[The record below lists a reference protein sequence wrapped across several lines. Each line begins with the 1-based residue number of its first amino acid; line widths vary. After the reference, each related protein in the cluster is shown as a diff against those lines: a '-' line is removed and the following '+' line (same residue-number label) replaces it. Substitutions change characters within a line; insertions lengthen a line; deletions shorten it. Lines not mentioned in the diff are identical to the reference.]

1 MSTGADATRAGAVF
15 HCLILTR
22 HRAAARAL
30 PIEHGL
36 LRAMHNSCGYGLPPQ
51 NMQTTGH
58 ATCATISSCAA
69 ATTAEAQA
77 EPQPTRCPADMRHW
91 PKCWASQV
99 KEGNFEIARSILE
112 CKGVTPDASAFTNA
126 VRIPGWSTH
135 PGMRGPSLECGVHL
149 EMRKVNSAF

>member
-1 MSTGADATRAGAVF
+1 MLLSNLVWSRMASAVPRNYVTKVSLDAPQT
-15 HCLILTR
+15 
-22 HRAAARAL
+22 
-30 PIEHGL
+30 L
-36 LRAMHNSCGYGLPPQ
+36 L
-51 NMQTTGH
+51 TGH

-77 EPQPTRCPADMRHW
+77 EPQPTDAPPTCGIGQNAGHLRLRKAL
-91 PKCWASQV
+91 
-99 KEGNFEIARSILE
+99 EIARSILE

>member
-1 MSTGADATRAGAVF
+1 MIPHESAQLQQILLNSRGLARETVKERESNARGSRGLRAHIRRKSSGKRDSLLSIKEPHTLISDMSTGADATRAGAVF

-22 HRAAARAL
+22 HRAGARAL

-77 EPQPTRCPADMRHW
+77 EPQPTRCPADI
-91 PKCWASQV
+91 
-99 KEGNFEIARSILE
+99 GNL
-112 CKGVTPDASAFTNA
+112 N
-126 VRIPGWSTH
+126 
-135 PGMRGPSLECGVHL
+135 
-149 EMRKVNSAF
+149 

>member
-36 LRAMHNSCGYGLPPQ
+36 LRVMHNSCGYGLQ

-77 EPQPTRCPADMRHW
+77 GAAAYPMPRRHAALA
-91 PKCWASQV
+91 KMLGIS
-99 KEGNFEIARSILE
+99 G
-112 CKGVTPDASAFTNA
+112 
-126 VRIPGWSTH
+126 
-135 PGMRGPSLECGVHL
+135 
-149 EMRKVNSAF
+149 